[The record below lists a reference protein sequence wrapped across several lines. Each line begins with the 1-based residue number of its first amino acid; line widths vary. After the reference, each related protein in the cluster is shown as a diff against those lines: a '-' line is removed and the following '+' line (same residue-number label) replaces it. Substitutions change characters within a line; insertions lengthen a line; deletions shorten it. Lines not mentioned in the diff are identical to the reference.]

1 MNDFLNASCIPG
13 LSSINCCLEGLD
25 INKILVIVLLLTG
38 NLQIEAIT
46 VYPNDFAVTLG
57 TFRIV

>member
-1 MNDFLNASCIPG
+1 MNDFLNIPG
-13 LSSINCCLEGLD
+13 LSSLNGCLDGLD
-25 INKILVIVLLLTG
+25 INKLLVIILLLTG

-57 TFRIV
+57 TFRIM

>member
-1 MNDFLNASCIPG
+1 MNNFSDCLNVPG
-13 LSSINCCLEGLD
+13 FSSLCGCLEGLD

-38 NLQIEAIT
+38 NLTIEAIT

>member
-1 MNDFLNASCIPG
+1 MNNFLNNSDASCF
-13 LSSINCCLEGLD
+13 SAINDCLDDLD
-25 INKILVIVLLLTG
+25 INKILVIILLLTG